1 MESSKYVLD
10 FGRCN
15 LSDESLSICLSR
27 LPKVT
32 SLNLSYNSITILPAC
47 IKECYHLRELHV
59 GNCEQLRLI
68 EEMPPNLEIFF
79 AENCISLTSLSVS
92 KVLNQV
98 FCELD
103 SQTRMIFSP
112 GNEVPKWFHHY
123 NDGNL
128 IEFWVRK
135 EFPAL
140 DLCVVI
146 AGWEDGYMEFFEDY
160 LCLRVNDKW
169 TPIPLHV
176 RYDIYDL
183 QMDHMLLFRLG
194 RKVVEDELQGLLL
207 PDQWN
212 RVEVSVEEG
221 TAKSIG
227 IYVYEQENT
236 MHNILFSRP
245 SSLKRTCR
253 DLYNSNSD
261 LVLGCHP
268 LIKKLF
274 PFRGV
279 KNNDTDEWPSLRPPW
294 QEPPLPNVN
303 DGDSNSMALA
313 STGDTINDQDGASMQ
328 TSSKKQPSSIAVPI
342 AEENHEE
349 VGLSDNQETFSPPN
363 LETKEVTVN
372 TSMDFEAINKMIQ
385 EDPMSAIERLL
396 NGKVSVSSTIS
407 GQPEIQI
414 PYFESLQKE
423 LKSLLTKFDFSS
435 LISDDFHR
443 SNICFY
449 IEGLEKFE
457 SLQPAHRAFI
467 QNFRNFFLNAASN
480 YNKLNEVTNKRIQ
493 LKVEREVVSK
503 KLQEARAKDEQMTAL
518 ISSASLRVK
527 EIVSSNE
534 EIEAQ
539 LLKLKHEKEV
549 FELAIIECGK
559 QKEKLR
565 TDCLSWAHQSRDL
578 VVELTKTK
586 KIAQFLE
593 GQVETDKTNFQKLV
607 ASIPF

>member
-1 MESSKYVLD
+1 MESSEYVLD
-10 FGRCN
+10 FGGCN

-32 SLNLSYNSITILPAC
+32 SLNLSYNSITILPAS
-47 IKECYHLRELHV
+47 IKECYHLTELHV
-59 GNCEQLRLI
+59 GNCKQLRLI
-68 EEMPPNLEIFF
+68 EEMPPNLEIFS
-79 AENCISLTSLSVS
+79 AENCISLNSLSLS
-92 KVLNQV
+92 NV

-103 SQTRMIFSP
+103 SQTRMILFP
-112 GNEVPKWFHHY
+112 GNEVPKRFHHY

-128 IEFWVRK
+128 IEFWVPK

-140 DLCVVI
+140 DLCVLITDLEV
-146 AGWEDGYMEFFEDY
+146 GYYFFEDY
-160 LCLRVNDKW
+160 LCLHVNDKW
-169 TPIPLHV
+169 TPIPVYQTFQVH
-176 RYDIYDL
+176 DL
-183 QMDHMLLFRLG
+183 LMDHMLLCRLG
-194 RKVVEDELQGLLL
+194 REFIKDKLQKLLL

-212 RVEVSVEEG
+212 RVEVSVKEG

-245 SSLKRTCR
+245 SSLKRTCH

-261 LVLGCHP
+261 LVLGCPP
-268 LIKKLF
+268 LIKKRLLSLHE
-274 PFRGV
+274 
-279 KNNDTDEWPSLRPPW
+279 KNNNIREWVSLCSPW
-294 QEPPLPNVN
+294 QEPLLSNVN
-303 DGDSNSMALA
+303 DGDSNSTALA
-313 STGDTINDQDGASMQ
+313 SAGDTINDQDGASMQ
-328 TSSKKQPSSIAVPI
+328 TSSEKQPRNIAVPI
-342 AEENHEE
+342 VEENHEE
-349 VGLSDNQETFSPPN
+349 VGLSDNQETFGPPN
-363 LETKEVTVN
+363 METKEVSVN

-423 LKSLLTKFDFSS
+423 LKSLLTKFDLSS

-449 IEGLEKFE
+449 FEGLEKFE

-539 LLKLKHEKEV
+539 LMKLRHEKEV
-549 FELAIIECGK
+549 FELAINECETKGK
-559 QKEKLR
+559 IK
-565 TDCLSWAHQSRDL
+565 D
-578 VVELTKTK
+578 
-586 KIAQFLE
+586 
-593 GQVETDKTNFQKLV
+593 
-607 ASIPF
+607 